1 MNRLVVEDLDMEKL
15 AMNSTLGRLWRTWR
29 KCIRSKTL
37 GRAASRESF
46 RRPASTQPFSPSRK
60 SSIVTADELPSR
72 SVSRPVM
79 EEEEAVDPAS
89 IPLPMSQ
96 HDVREIEV
104 PGFCSELEGEIQTL
118 EAVVAHKVRPRSLM
132 VFQSPSNSP
141 RSPSSTA
148 SSPILSSNSPGAKA
162 NHHVRSRSLPNASY
176 FPDRAWDNDQVA
188 ATAAGDVSPAA
199 SDEGKRL
206 ETMYEYDEPTEFVD
220 AQTGIAIS
228 TEQADNAEPPKA
240 AAADSL
246 PGEKGDPT
254 AVEEAVVGSSHS
266 AASIEVVASQASSVH
281 ASAASAT
288 DHRPQQEG
296 EVIEGQGM
304 CEKPKQAVQRPKR
317 NSSKDPARSEGPAR
331 PITEDQPLK
340 QGGESAEPA
349 ANRGPSDTSDSAA
362 TFLVPEDQTSND
374 DPAPK
379 ETPQERADSSGTVR
393 PESVSTGD
401 SERSEHL
408 RTRPK
413 PSKLVLQSGNT
424 QVSGK
429 SPVSPGSE
437 RAAVQR
443 VSIRPSPSVTSSTN
457 SDPRRSDSFTSARE
471 KRPVTAGSATSQV
484 STKLKGLIA
493 RQPGEASSPRLR
505 SSSETSRASGGSGD
519 SGNLEKL
526 IKSDETLHFTLTPK
540 SMREM
545 EEPDSPRWRAVP
557 RSDNDDQTQSAQNT
571 GTSENETQAPG
582 RSNPSRM
589 TVDLASVSKSKSVEF
604 SKPIPAG
611 RASLQPKPKA
621 AQARD
626 AKPATESTREFA
638 DFIKSTGPP
647 VPANPE
653 PRVVGA
659 PKPSE
664 PARPARPVPSK
675 NASTRGKNGPKL
687 EARSAVPAKGDE
699 TSDLIDFIREGP
711 PTPGVNRIP
720 RVVAPFRDTTDSEDP
735 ETSGPERMEKE
746 PQKRGSLASTQ
757 GSSMANKSFTSVGSR
772 TGLLES
778 TPRSTTTQAGPNT
791 KASAPVRSVSDDP
804 LPARKQRR
812 VRDPYAIDS
821 DDSDD
826 LDELLEPQKPQR
838 EEESLIDFLR
848 NAPPPESQP
857 PAQPLNTASSNK
869 MRLLAKQASDK
880 VPPVKS
886 PFRQQPGNS
895 PGGQSNYAVKVGM
908 ERNGGSGGSGG
919 GPPAST
925 GRQTE
930 TSALADFLKNTG
942 PPEPPPAPRPS
953 AREMGANS
961 ISRLFTRRKKV
972 EV

>member
-1 MNRLVVEDLDMEKL
+1 MHGKGAESLDMASAPRSRSTSISSDSQLSRINLVSPPSVDPKPAFIASSAASQIITTDQEFNTADFVAEEEGTGSAASALVTPTALGALNGFLDHLLFNILAAAKSTRLSCIRPAVADVLKPRLAREVVSVADDELSDYIGGAEDEQYEVPGGEEPDGDFDLIRSWKLTRLRSMVYTRLGDMEEDDEDEYIAQERLGEGEGASQRFSSQVGNITPAAAIFLTSIIEYIGEQALVIAGETARSRLATKVADHDEVTESGAERSSMNRLVVEDLDMEKL

-72 SVSRPVM
+72 SVSRPVL

-104 PGFCSELEGEIQTL
+104 PGFSSELDGEIQTL
-118 EAVVAHKVRPRSLM
+118 KAVVAHKVRPRSLM

-176 FPDRAWDNDQVA
+176 FPDRAWGNEQVA

-228 TEQADNAEPPKA
+228 TEQADNAEAPKV

-246 PGEKGDPT
+246 PGEKGDLT
-254 AVEEAVVGSSHS
+254 AVDEAVVGSSHS
-266 AASIEVVASQASSVH
+266 AASIEVVASQTSSVH
-281 ASAASAT
+281 TSAASVT
-288 DHRPQQEG
+288 DRPQQEG

-304 CEKPKQAVQRPKR
+304 CEKPKHTVQRPKR
-317 NSSKDPARSEGPAR
+317 KSSKDPARSEGAAR

-349 ANRGPSDTSDSAA
+349 ANRGPDTSDSAA

-379 ETPQERADSSGTVR
+379 ETPQERADSSGTAR

-413 PSKLVLQSGNT
+413 PSKLVLQGEST

-429 SPVSPGSE
+429 SPVSPGTE

-443 VSIRPSPSVTSSTN
+443 VSIKPSPSVTSSTN
-457 SDPRRSDSFTSARE
+457 SNPRRSDSFTSARE
-471 KRPVTAGSATSQV
+471 RRPVTAGSTTSQV
-484 STKLKGLIA
+484 STKLKGLIG

-505 SSSETSRASGGSGD
+505 SSSETSRVSGGSGD

-540 SMREM
+540 SMREI
-545 EEPDSPRWRAVP
+545 EVSLLRYLKIDH
-557 RSDNDDQTQSAQNT
+557 
-571 GTSENETQAPG
+571 G
-582 RSNPSRM
+582 
-589 TVDLASVSKSKSVEF
+589 LA
-604 SKPIPAG
+604 
-611 RASLQPKPKA
+611 
-621 AQARD
+621 D
-626 AKPATESTREFA
+626 
-638 DFIKSTGPP
+638 
-647 VPANPE
+647 
-653 PRVVGA
+653 
-659 PKPSE
+659 
-664 PARPARPVPSK
+664 
-675 NASTRGKNGPKL
+675 
-687 EARSAVPAKGDE
+687 
-699 TSDLIDFIREGP
+699 
-711 PTPGVNRIP
+711 
-720 RVVAPFRDTTDSEDP
+720 
-735 ETSGPERMEKE
+735 
-746 PQKRGSLASTQ
+746 
-757 GSSMANKSFTSVGSR
+757 
-772 TGLLES
+772 
-778 TPRSTTTQAGPNT
+778 
-791 KASAPVRSVSDDP
+791 
-804 LPARKQRR
+804 
-812 VRDPYAIDS
+812 
-821 DDSDD
+821 
-826 LDELLEPQKPQR
+826 
-838 EEESLIDFLR
+838 
-848 NAPPPESQP
+848 
-857 PAQPLNTASSNK
+857 
-869 MRLLAKQASDK
+869 
-880 VPPVKS
+880 
-886 PFRQQPGNS
+886 
-895 PGGQSNYAVKVGM
+895 
-908 ERNGGSGGSGG
+908 
-919 GPPAST
+919 
-925 GRQTE
+925 
-930 TSALADFLKNTG
+930 SALGTG
-942 PPEPPPAPRPS
+942 FSPMAGCTPFGEW
-953 AREMGANS
+953 
-961 ISRLFTRRKKV
+961 
-972 EV
+972 